1 MLYNRLMRLDRLLA
15 NSGLGTRSAVKEAIA
30 KGKVTVNGI
39 VIRDPS
45 FKVTEEDDVTCL
57 GESVGTGSFLYF
69 VFDKP
74 DEVLTAMEDKRYK
87 CVGDFIPDD
96 LKGKHL
102 SPVGR
107 LDYHTTGLLL
117 ITNDGELSHKITSPR
132 YKIPKEYLVS
142 YDGEPIGTEIAEE
155 LRQGITLTDMDKP
168 VKLAPC
174 TLEILDGNTV
184 VITLTEGKT
193 HEVRRIISHYGRTVS
208 SLRRISIG
216 PLRLPEEKLGEIRKL
231 TKDEI
236 RQLKDMF

>member
-1 MLYNRLMRLDRLLA
+1 MRLDRLLA
-15 NSGLGTRSAVKEAIA
+15 NSGCGTRSSVKDAIV
-30 KGKVTVNGI
+30 KGGVTVNGA
-39 VIRDPS
+39 VIRDPA
-45 FKVTEEDDVTCL
+45 FKAEETDDITYF
-57 GESVGTGSFLYF
+57 GESVGAGSFLYF

-87 CVGDFIPDD
+87 SVGDYITDD
-96 LKGKHL
+96 IKGKHL

-132 YKIPKEYLVS
+132 YLIPKRYLVS
-142 YDGEPIGTEIAEE
+142 YEGSPFDDDIKEE
-155 LRQGITLTDMDKP
+155 LSRGITLTDMNKP

-174 TLEILDGNTV
+174 TLETRENNEC

-208 SLRRISIG
+208 ALRRISIG
-216 PLRLPEEKLGEIRKL
+216 PLELETVEPGSLRKL
-231 TKDEI
+231 TKEEI

>member
-1 MLYNRLMRLDRLLA
+1 MMYNRPMRLDRLLA
-15 NSGLGTRSAVKEAIA
+15 NSGCGTRSSVKEAVA
-30 KGKVTVNGI
+30 KGKVTVNGNI
-39 VIRDPS
+39 VKDPS
-45 FKVTEEDDVTCL
+45 FKVTEEDDITCF

-87 CVGDFIPDD
+87 CVGDYITGD

-107 LDYHTTGLLL
+107 LDYHTTGLLI
-117 ITNDGELSHKITSPR
+117 ITNDGDLSHKITSPK
-132 YKIPKEYLVS
+132 YKIPKEYLVTFE
-142 YDGEPIGTEIAEE
+142 GEPMGEDIAED
-155 LRQGITLTDMDKP
+155 LKRGITLTDMDKP

-174 TLEILDGNTV
+174 TLKVIDDITCI
-184 VITLTEGKT
+184 ITLTEGKT

-216 PLRLPEEKLGEIRKL
+216 PLRLESVNPGGLKKL

-236 RQLKDMF
+236 TQLKDMF